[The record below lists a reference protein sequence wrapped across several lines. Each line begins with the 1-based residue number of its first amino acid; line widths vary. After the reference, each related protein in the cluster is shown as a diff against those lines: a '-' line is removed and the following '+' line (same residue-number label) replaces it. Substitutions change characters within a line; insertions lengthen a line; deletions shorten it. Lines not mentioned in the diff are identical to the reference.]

1 MAIILCWWHKIK
13 FYLKNKNQTD
23 WFSKRAQNAHW
34 LHSAYNTI
42 CIWEKLTVNTHW
54 SSNSVLFKI
63 MILYFI
69 INLIFFHKYWRISMG
84 FFLSIQSEN
93 VRVYMNEYY
102 IYVMS
107 LNFVYT
113 MTYKNFTLKLK
124 KYAKW
129 KHSNEN
135 VFV

>member
-1 MAIILCWWHKIK
+1 
-13 FYLKNKNQTD
+13 
-23 WFSKRAQNAHW
+23 
-34 LHSAYNTI
+34 
-42 CIWEKLTVNTHW
+42 
-54 SSNSVLFKI
+54 
-63 MILYFI
+63 
-69 INLIFFHKYWRISMG
+69 MG

-124 KYAKW
+124 KYAK
-129 KHSNEN
+129 
-135 VFV
+135 